1 VLTVYPYDMYPRR
14 KVQNVR
20 SPYME
25 K

>member
-1 VLTVYPYDMYPRR
+1 VLTVYPCDMYPRR